1 MNNFFK
7 NITFVNNNFGMN
19 LKSCS
24 GRLFSFIFFMILI
37 LGSSERSYSQ
47 AKFILNVTGGYS
59 QPVGNFRNSIG
70 INDTASADWPYLMMT
85 GYNLDLTGKLTMNKA
100 ANIKLVF
107 NLGYNGFKN
116 WGDLNTIVPAAET
129 DGGSGTETQ
138 TVQFLPDVS
147 IIVVSLGAQYDF
159 NPKSSVNPFAGLDL
173 TANFF
178 GGNFGS
184 NPSSNFPKNTLKSET
199 RFGLQ
204 LGGGVDFN
212 CNDYIGVICGMK
224 YNFANLIG
232 KGDYQS
238 DATSSEIV
246 LNDNTGS
253 RNISYLQIYA
263 GVSFYIGNVVK

>member
-1 MNNFFK
+1 
-7 NITFVNNNFGMN
+7 MN
-19 LKSCS
+19 LKTGSR
-24 GRLFSFIFFMILI
+24 GIFSFLI
-37 LGSSERSYSQ
+37 IMFLISISSDRSYSQ

-59 QPVGNFRNSIG
+59 QPLGNFNNPIG
-70 INDTASADWPYLMMT
+70 INDTASSEWPYLMRT

-116 WGDLNTIVPAAET
+116 WGDLNTAVPAPET
-129 DGGSGTETQ
+129 DGGNGTETR

-147 IIVVSLGAQYDF
+147 IIIVSLGGQYDF
-159 NPKSSVNPFAGLDL
+159 NPKTSVNPFVGLDF

-204 LGGGVDFN
+204 FGGGVDFN
-212 CNDYIGVICGMK
+212 CNDYVGVICGMK

-232 KGDYQS
+232 KGDYES
-238 DATSSEIV
+238 DASSSEIV
-246 LNDNTGS
+246 LNDNLDG
-253 RNISYLQIYA
+253 RNISYLQFYA
-263 GVSFYIGNVVK
+263 GVSFYIGNVIK

>member
-1 MNNFFK
+1 M
-7 NITFVNNNFGMN
+7 
-19 LKSCS
+19 L
-24 GRLFSFIFFMILI
+24 IFF
-37 LGSSERSYSQ
+37 GHAEHSYSQ

-70 INDTASADWPYLMMT
+70 INDTASADWPYLMRT
-85 GYNLDLTGKLTMNKA
+85 GYNLDLTGKLTMNKEA
-100 ANIKLVF
+100 TIKLVF

-116 WGDLNTIVPAAET
+116 WGDLNTAVPVEK
-129 DGGSGTETQ
+129 DGGGATETQ

-147 IIVVSLGAQYDF
+147 IIVLSLGGQYDF
-159 NPKSSVNPFAGLDL
+159 NPKTSVNPFVGLDF

-184 NPSSNFPKNTLKSET
+184 NPSSNFPKNNLKSET

-238 DATSSEIV
+238 DATSTQIV
-246 LNDNTGS
+246 LNDDAGG

-263 GVSFYIGNVVK
+263 GVSFYIGNVLK

>member
-1 MNNFFK
+1 
-7 NITFVNNNFGMN
+7 
-19 LKSCS
+19 
-24 GRLFSFIFFMILI
+24 MIII
-37 LGSSERSYSQ
+37 LSHADSSYSQ
-47 AKFILNVTGGYS
+47 TKFILNVTGGYS

-70 INDTASADWPYLMMT
+70 INDTSSADWPYLMRT
-85 GYNLDLTGKLTMNKA
+85 GYNLDLTGKLTMNKS

-116 WGDLNTIVPAAET
+116 WGDLNTTVPLET
-129 DGGSGTETQ
+129 DGGGQTETK

-147 IIVVSLGAQYDF
+147 IIVLSLGGQYDF
-159 NPKSSVNPFAGLDL
+159 NPKTSVNPFVGLDF

-184 NPSSNFPKNTLKSET
+184 NPSSNFPKSSLKSET

-212 CNDYIGVICGMK
+212 CNDYIGIICGMK

-238 DATSSEIV
+238 DASQTEIV
-246 LNDNTGS
+246 LNDDIGG

-263 GVSFYIGNVVK
+263 GVSFYIGDVLK